1 MSAWWGLVCAPFCG
15 SASLNVIVKLQ
26 RAHRSH
32 HYKGYWCI
40 MQSDRWESL
49 CLAAQLWIL
58 GWECL
63 TYIHTNTVCT
73 SLLHSASFSIL
84 LPSCL
89 PRDRL
94 RTTTNVLGDSLG
106 AGIVEH
112 LSRGELQN
120 QDAEVRNSVIEENE
134 KPYQLICQENDSLNH
149 RNSETTMWGQ
159 ERHPYGLHLPRAF

>member
-1 MSAWWGLVCAPFCG
+1 MSAWWGLVCVLLCG

-26 RAHRSH
+26 RAQRSH

-40 MQSDRWESL
+40 MQSGRLESL
-49 CLAAQLWIL
+49 CLEAHLYIL
-58 GWECL
+58 SCECL
-63 TYIHTNTVCT
+63 YSRYTTIFPSLFVSTVH
-73 SLLHSASFSIL
+73 LIWFS
-84 LPSCL
+84 L

-112 LSRGELQN
+112 LSRGELQS
-120 QDAEVRNSVIEENE
+120 QDAEVHNSVIEENE

-149 RNSETTMWGQ
+149 HNNETTMWRQ
-159 ERHPYGLHLPRAF
+159 